1 MKWEVKQK
9 EKIYHGAIIGKKE
22 FEKIHKKVKN
32 DRNTKEK
39 IYGYDFVDGKYQVNE
54 KEATNIRNRIEKEVD
69 TAKKEEKRRKANK
82 SRSEKMKALWENED
96 YKKQMT
102 ERIKIAKKLKKLR
115 ER

>member
-9 EKIYHGAIIGKKE
+9 EKIYHWAIIGKKE
-22 FEKIHKKVKN
+22 LEKVHKKVKN